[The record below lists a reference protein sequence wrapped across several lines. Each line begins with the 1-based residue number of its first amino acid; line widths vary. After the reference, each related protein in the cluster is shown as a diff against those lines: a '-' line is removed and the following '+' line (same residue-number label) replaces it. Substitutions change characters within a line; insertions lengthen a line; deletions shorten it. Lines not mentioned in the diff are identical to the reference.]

1 MKQLIQY
8 ILENENMHPLW
19 CRVGLNMFK
28 GAKNISK
35 EDIKSMINTFCDVDG
50 RLKKFSDCLADEY
63 PKEYLAYQPNDDEF
77 LKKDLE
83 DKVCE
88 QIAEFILKT
97 IVNK

>member
-1 MKQLIQY
+1 
-8 ILENENMHPLW
+8 
-19 CRVGLNMFK
+19 MFK

>member
-19 CRVGLNMFK
+19 CRVGLSMFK

-35 EDIKSMINTFCDVDG
+35 EDIKSMISTFCDVDG

-77 LKKDLE
+77 LMKDLE

>member
-1 MKQLIQY
+1 M
-8 ILENENMHPLW
+8 
-19 CRVGLNMFK
+19 
-28 GAKNISK
+28 K